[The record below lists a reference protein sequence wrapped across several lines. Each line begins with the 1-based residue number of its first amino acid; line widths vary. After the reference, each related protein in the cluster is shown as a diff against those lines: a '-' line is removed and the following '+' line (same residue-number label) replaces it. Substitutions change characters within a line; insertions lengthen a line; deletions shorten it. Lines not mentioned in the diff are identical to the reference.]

1 MTNASATAQMT
12 LDDVAVLIPAYNGQA
27 DVDLTIASFSESAP
41 VHVLIVDDGS
51 TPPIVA
57 PAIVNMKI
65 EVLRMAQNG
74 GIERAL
80 QTGID
85 ALAQRGFRYAA
96 RIDAGDRSVPQ
107 RLAKQR
113 LFMELHP
120 RVAGL
125 GMWTQVVT
133 REGKPL
139 FMLTPP
145 AEPNAIRRLRFF
157 RSCLAHPSMMLR
169 IDAVRAV
176 GNYRAEYRSAE
187 DLDLFVRLMEQYDCA
202 NLPELG
208 LYYELNEG
216 GISATKR
223 RRQVNSTLRL
233 QLRYFNAAN
242 PYDWLGLAKNLL
254 HLVTPYRAL
263 QRIKRSLLTP
273 RASH

>member
-1 MTNASATAQMT
+1 MTNSPATAQMA

-27 DVDLTIASFSESAP
+27 DVDLTLASFSESAP

-51 TPPIVA
+51 TPPIVP
-57 PAIVNMKI
+57 PAIANMKI
-65 EVLRMAQNG
+65 EVLRMARNG

-113 LFMELHP
+113 VFMELHP

-145 AEPNAIRRLRFF
+145 TEPNAIRRLRFF

-187 DLDLFVRLMEQYDCA
+187 DLDLFVRLMERYDCA

-223 RRQVNSTLRL
+223 RRQVSSTLRL

-242 PYDWLGLAKNLL
+242 LYDWLGLAKNLL
-254 HLVTPYRAL
+254 HLVTPYSAL

>member
-1 MTNASATAQMT
+1 MTNSPAAAQT
-12 LDDVAVLIPAYNGQA
+12 PLDDVAVLMPAYNGQA
-27 DVDLTIASFSESAP
+27 DVDLTLASFSESAL

-57 PAIVNMKI
+57 PSIANMEI
-65 EVLRMAQNG
+65 EILRMPRNG

-80 QTGID
+80 QAGID

-107 RLAKQR
+107 RLARQR
-113 LFMELHP
+113 AYLESHP

-139 FMLTPP
+139 FMLRPP
-145 AEPNAIRRLRFF
+145 AEPAAVRRFRFF
-157 RSCLAHPSMMLR
+157 RACLAHPSMMLR

-176 GNYRAEYRSAE
+176 GNYRAEYPSAE
-187 DLDLFVRLMEQYDCA
+187 DLDLFARLMERYDCA

-208 LYYELNEG
+208 LFYELNEG
-216 GISATKR
+216 GISATRR
-223 RRQVNSTLRL
+223 RRQVSSTLRL
-233 QLRYFNAAN
+233 QLRYFNIAN
-242 PYDWLGLAKNLL
+242 PYDWLGLVKNLL
-254 HLVTPYRAL
+254 HLVTPYSTL
-263 QRIKRSLLTP
+263 QRVKRVLLAP
-273 RASH
+273 RAGH

>member
-1 MTNASATAQMT
+1 MTNSPATAQTT

-27 DVDLTIASFSESAP
+27 DVDLTLASFSESAP

-57 PAIVNMKI
+57 PAIANMKI
-65 EVLRMAQNG
+65 EVLRMARNG

-113 LFMELHP
+113 VFMELHP

-187 DLDLFVRLMEQYDCA
+187 DLDLFVRLMERYDCA

-223 RRQVNSTLRL
+223 RRQVSSTLRL

-254 HLVTPYRAL
+254 HLVTPYSAL